1 MTMLLLLSADMST
14 RQGKRPFVLIST
26 DIGDR
31 YVTITL
37 NEHDLEL

>member
-1 MTMLLLLSADMST
+1 MMISADMYNW
-14 RQGKRPFVLIST
+14 QGKRPFVLICK

-37 NEHDLEL
+37 NEYDLEL